1 MVESYALFVA
11 ALMLVG
17 GSLLIPGSLAI
28 ISAAFTEAAR
38 GRAIGLWSG
47 FTAIT
52 SAAGPVLGDWLIE
65 VGSWRW
71 IFFMNLPIA
80 IAVFSLSLDRRTA
93 PLNLTQAAQT
103 FLIEQRINRAAA
115 QLPPDLSDAQAQ
127 AV

>member
-1 MVESYALFVA
+1 
-11 ALMLVG
+11 MLVG

-103 FLIEQRINRAAA
+103 FLIEQRINLAAA